1 MKLLNYNDRLQIN
14 FWTQTNAKKG
24 SKWPQ
29 KLKSNKTENKSYS
42 KIAEKVQK
50 GPERFQKQKIMKK
63 SENKKCYKMKVI
75 NLYEQI
81 KLNLNSTLIQLKLN
95 LNSTAM
101 TNHAQP
107 QLNFSLISTS
117 APTQP

>member
-1 MKLLNYNDRLQIN
+1 
-14 FWTQTNAKKG
+14 
-24 SKWPQ
+24 
-29 KLKSNKTENKSYS
+29 
-42 KIAEKVQK
+42 
-50 GPERFQKQKIMKK
+50 
-63 SENKKCYKMKVI
+63 MKVI

-117 APTQP
+117 APTQPKL